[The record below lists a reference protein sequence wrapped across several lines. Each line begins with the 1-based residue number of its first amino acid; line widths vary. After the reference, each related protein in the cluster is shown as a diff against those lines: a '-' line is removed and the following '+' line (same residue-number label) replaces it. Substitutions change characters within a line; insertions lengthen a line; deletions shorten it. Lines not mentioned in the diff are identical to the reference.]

1 MSVCRDLRRHGL
13 QHGHFR
19 EVLSVTLRVKGEE
32 PIGLDK
38 RMRTDQKVRQQPFWP
53 FTRGLTSPVRVCGES
68 SSTLNPYSFF
78 QPIIDGNSRRFQ
90 KTVQKAFARARVS
103 MQLRKDRR
111 GEKQRSFELGR
122 TQLRYQSRR
131 RGLARPDGR
140 ENIRVNRGS
149 HRSPSPR
156 RSSIQALISSR
167 VEKAGRMPK

>member
-19 EVLSVTLRVKGEE
+19 EVLSVASGVKGEKTV
-32 PIGLDK
+32 GLDK
-38 RMRTDQKVRQQPFWP
+38 SVRTDQKVRQQTF
-53 FTRGLTSPVRVCGES
+53 RGFPGRFASAIRICGES
-68 SSTLNPYSFF
+68 SSALNPYPLF
-78 QPIIDGNSRRFQ
+78 QPIVYGDSSSFE
-90 KTVQKAFARARVS
+90 KTVQEAFACARVS